1 MTHLQGH
8 VHFKFLEEYF
18 IEHQICND
26 MISYFV
32 DCEIIG
38 LLDKIYNM
46 HILLVDFRFHLHISL
61 FEVFL

>member
-18 IEHQICND
+18 TEHQTCND

-38 LLDKIYNM
+38 LLDN
-46 HILLVDFRFHLHISL
+46 L
-61 FEVFL
+61 